1 MTAALTAQ
9 AAAALHRRRLLQ
21 GACALL
27 ALAAGTARAGTATE
41 EGPALHPWRPAPR
54 PQMQVQTLDGQS
66 RTLADFTG
74 RPLLV
79 NLWASWCAPCRV
91 EMPSLN
97 ALMQQLA
104 PQGWAFIALNH
115 GEMPER
121 ARRFLQEVPIT
132 GTVLLDRSQATLSAW
147 GAQALPATFVFDA
160 QGRPQLWAQGE
171 RDWAAPEVLAALRA
185 LR

>member
-1 MTAALTAQ
+1 MTASLSAH
-9 AAAALHRRRLLQ
+9 AADALHRRRLLQ
-21 GACALL
+21 SAGALL
-27 ALAAGTARAGTATE
+27 ALAAGAARASPATE
-41 EGPALHPWRPAPR
+41 GDPALRPWRPAQP
-54 PQMQVQTLDGQS
+54 PKLQAQTLDGQP

-97 ALMQQLA
+97 ALAQQLA

-121 ARRFLQEVPIT
+121 TRRFLQEVPIT
-132 GTVLLDRSQATLSAW
+132 GTVLLDRSQVTLPAW
-147 GAQALPATFVFDA
+147 GGQALPATFVFDA
-160 QGRPQLWAQGE
+160 QGRPRAWAQGE
-171 RDWAAPEVLAALRA
+171 RDWAAPDVVAALRA